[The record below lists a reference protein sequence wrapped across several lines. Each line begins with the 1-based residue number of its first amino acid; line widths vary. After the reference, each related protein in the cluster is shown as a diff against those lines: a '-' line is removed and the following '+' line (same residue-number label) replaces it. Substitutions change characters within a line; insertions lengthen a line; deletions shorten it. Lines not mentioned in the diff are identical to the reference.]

1 MNKTNS
7 IIGSILLLMSLA
19 AYSQILPKKIEIIVP
34 YGAGGASDGA
44 ARHFQTWA
52 INQKNYDVVVVNK
65 PGAQGSIATNDLFR
79 SAKDGSVISFTAA
92 GVIVMAEERAGKRL
106 AEPITTT
113 GITVQAIIANP
124 NSKYQTLKDFEAGI
138 KTAPED
144 FTMGW
149 FAVGNLSVLNQI
161 QKNLN
166 SNKEFLRVPFK
177 TSTDTAQ
184 NVVGGHINLGIVPMA
199 VAKPMIDDGKLKLV
213 VAVAHKEFQLPK
225 EMPSITK
232 RFPNWTHQDGFMVA
246 LPFGVSNQ
254 VEEAWLVLLKE
265 YFDQRETQNFYQ
277 ENYLA
282 RTTFGKTSA
291 VELIN
296 NARES
301 LKKLEVQI
309 K

>member
-1 MNKTNS
+1 MNKTKS
-7 IIGSILLLMSLA
+7 IIGSILLLISLA
-19 AYSQILPKKIEIIVP
+19 GYAQTLPKKIEIIVP
-34 YGAGGASDGA
+34 YGPGGASDAA

-52 INQKNYDVVVVNK
+52 INHKNHDIIVVNK
-65 PGAQGSIATNDLFR
+65 PGAQGSIATNDLSR

-124 NSKYQTLKDFEAGI
+124 NSKYQTLKDFETGI

-144 FTMGW
+144 FVMGW

-166 SNKEFLRVPFK
+166 ANKEFLRVPFK

-184 NVVGGHINLGIVPMA
+184 NVIAGHINLGIVPMA

-254 VEEAWLVLLKE
+254 IEEAWLVLLKE
-265 YFDQRETQNFYQ
+265 YFDQQETQSFYQ
-277 ENYLA
+277 DNYLA
-282 RTTFGKTSA
+282 KAKFGKHSA
-291 VELIN
+291 IELIN
-296 NARES
+296 NAKES